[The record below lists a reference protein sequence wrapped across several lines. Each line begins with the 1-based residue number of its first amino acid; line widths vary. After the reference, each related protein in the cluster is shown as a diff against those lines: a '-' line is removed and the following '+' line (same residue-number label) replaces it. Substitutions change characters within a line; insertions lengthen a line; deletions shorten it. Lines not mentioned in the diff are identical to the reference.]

1 MSGPSINIR
10 YVSCKISTFLK
21 NLIINKSKRYSL
33 LRKCKRIGRREY
45 FVLFFPDLCCIVVVV
60 VVLQKRWPLRLI
72 NELSA
77 LATTHFCL
85 QLQFSVKKYP
95 CMKRGATIILAT
107 ALNTHTQIRTLRYE
121 YNTAI
126 NASRAS
132 YLVTSNL

>member
-1 MSGPSINIR
+1 M
-10 YVSCKISTFLK
+10 Y
-21 NLIINKSKRYSL
+21 Y
-33 LRKCKRIGRREY
+33 
-45 FVLFFPDLCCIVVVV
+45 FFPDLCCIVV

-95 CMKRGATIILAT
+95 CMKGGATIILILAT

-121 YNTAI
+121 YNTAL
-126 NASRAS
+126 NASSAS
-132 YLVTSNL
+132 YHATSNL